1 MRNFI
6 RTKTEPAIFY
16 LPRTLNPKTQALVEE
31 STRAIDEKIEAK
43 KSEIEK
49 ELDALTQESEA
60 LMSLD
65 QSSENAVDTPNDS
78 PEQQQSDESK
88 SNNVTT
94 TLQSG
99 SKEEAEEALGQ
110 EPADVELV
118 EEEMSTEAGD
128 SSEVAASNVAVVP
141 NATNDA
147 LSTSSITMPEQAQ
160 EPQIGEK

>member
-16 LPRTLNPKTQALVEE
+16 LPRTLNLQTQALLDA
-31 STRAIDEKIEAK
+31 SSRAIDEKIEAK
-43 KSEIEK
+43 KLEIEK

-60 LMSLD
+60 LMSID
-65 QSSENAVDTPNDS
+65 QSENPADTSNES

-118 EEEMSTEAGD
+118 EEETSAEAAD
-128 SSEVAASNVAVVP
+128 SSEMAASNVAVVP

-147 LSTSSITMPEQAQ
+147 LSTSSKTMPEQAQ
-160 EPQIGEK
+160 EPEIAEK